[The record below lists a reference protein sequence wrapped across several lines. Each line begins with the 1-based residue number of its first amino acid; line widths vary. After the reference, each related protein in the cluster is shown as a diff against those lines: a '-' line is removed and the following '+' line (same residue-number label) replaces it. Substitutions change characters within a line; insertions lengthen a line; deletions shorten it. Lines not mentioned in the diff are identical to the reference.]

1 MKEEIKKTTKKVE
14 KLENENSKI
23 QTMNIYEKL
32 INIQLELKA
41 PKNQRNTFGN
51 YNFRSCEDILE
62 SVKGLN
68 HKYRVLLLIEDEVV
82 NIENRFYIKAN
93 CKLVNIDNP
102 SEIIINTALARE
114 PESKPKF
121 DDSQVTG
128 SSSSYARKYALNG
141 LYSIDDNKD
150 ADTNEFANQSQGE
163 LKIEKDT
170 KSKTTK
176 TSVKKVELINASDKE
191 EITKLAK
198 DNNDALN
205 LIKETLKECG
215 VNKIS
220 ELSCDKGK
228 ELLEKIKGL

>member
-1 MKEEIKKTTKKVE
+1 MKEETKKTTKKVE
-14 KLENENSKI
+14 NENDKI
-23 QTMNIYEKL
+23 KTMNIYEKL

-82 NIENRFYIKAN
+82 NIDSRFYIKAI
-93 CKLVNIDNP
+93 CKLINIDNP
-102 SEIIINTALARE
+102 SEMVTNTALARE

-163 LKIEKDT
+163 LKIAKDT
-170 KSKTTK
+170 KPKTTK
-176 TSVKKVELINASDKE
+176 TNKSVELINASDKE

-198 DNNDALN
+198 DNNNALD

-220 ELSCDKGK
+220 ELSCENGK
-228 ELLEKIKGL
+228 QLLEKIKGL

>member
-1 MKEEIKKTTKKVE
+1 MKEETKKTTKKVE
-14 KLENENSKI
+14 NENDKI
-23 QTMNIYEKL
+23 KTMNIYEKL

-68 HKYRVLLLIEDEVV
+68 HKYRVLLLIEDEVI

-102 SEIIINTALARE
+102 SEMIINTALARE

-163 LKIEKDT
+163 LKIAKDT
-170 KSKTTK
+170 KPKTTK
-176 TSVKKVELINASDKE
+176 TNKSVELINASDKE

-198 DNNDALN
+198 DNSNALN

-220 ELSCDKGK
+220 ELSCESGK
-228 ELLEKIKGL
+228 QLLEKIKGL

>member
-1 MKEEIKKTTKKVE
+1 MKEETKKTTKKVE
-14 KLENENSKI
+14 NENDKI
-23 QTMNIYEKL
+23 KTMNIYEKL

-68 HKYRVLLLIEDEVV
+68 HKYRVLLLIEDEVI

-102 SEIIINTALARE
+102 SEMIINTALARE

-163 LKIEKDT
+163 LKIAKDT
-170 KSKTTK
+170 KPKTTK
-176 TSVKKVELINASDKE
+176 TNKSVELINASDKE

-198 DNNDALN
+198 DNNNALD

>member
-1 MKEEIKKTTKKVE
+1 MKEETKKTTKKVE
-14 KLENENSKI
+14 NENDKI
-23 QTMNIYEKL
+23 KTMNIYEKL

-82 NIENRFYIKAN
+82 NIDSRFYIKAI
-93 CKLVNIDNP
+93 CKLINIDNP
-102 SEIIINTALARE
+102 SEMVTNTALARE

-163 LKIEKDT
+163 LKIAKDT
-170 KSKTTK
+170 KPKTTK
-176 TSVKKVELINASDKE
+176 TNKSVELINASDKE

-198 DNNDALN
+198 DNNNALD

>member
-1 MKEEIKKTTKKVE
+1 MNSVLKKLFEI
-14 KLENENSKI
+14 
-23 QTMNIYEKL
+23 Q
-32 INIQLELKA
+32 QELKV
-41 PKNQRNTFGN
+41 PKNQRNNFGN

-82 NIENRFYIKAN
+82 NIDSRFYIKAI
-93 CKLVNIDNP
+93 CKLINIDNP
-102 SEIIINTALARE
+102 SEMVTNTALARE

-163 LKIEKDT
+163 LKIAKDT
-170 KSKTTK
+170 KPKTTK
-176 TSVKKVELINASDKE
+176 TNKSVELINASDKE

-198 DNNDALN
+198 DNSNALD
-205 LIKETLKECG
+205 LIKETLKEYG

-220 ELSCDKGK
+220 ELSCESGK
-228 ELLEKIKGL
+228 QLLEKIKGL

>member
-1 MKEEIKKTTKKVE
+1 MKEETKKTTKKVE
-14 KLENENSKI
+14 NENDKI
-23 QTMNIYEKL
+23 KTMNIYEKL

-82 NIENRFYIKAN
+82 NIDSRFYIKAI
-93 CKLVNIDNP
+93 CKLINIDNP
-102 SEIIINTALARE
+102 SEMVTNTALARE

-163 LKIEKDT
+163 LKIAKDT
-170 KSKTTK
+170 KPKTTK
-176 TSVKKVELINASDKE
+176 TNKSVELINASDKE

-198 DNNDALN
+198 DNNNALD

-228 ELLEKIKGL
+228 QLLEKIKGL

>member
-1 MKEEIKKTTKKVE
+1 MKEETKKTTKKVE
-14 KLENENSKI
+14 NENDKI
-23 QTMNIYEKL
+23 KTMNIYEKL

-51 YNFRSCEDILE
+51 YNFRSCEDVLE

-68 HKYRVLLLIEDEVV
+68 HKYRVLLLIEDEVI
-82 NIENRFYIKAN
+82 NIENRFYIKAI
-93 CKLVNIDNP
+93 CKLINIDNP
-102 SEIIINTALARE
+102 SEMVTNTALARE

-163 LKIEKDT
+163 LKIAKDT
-170 KSKTTK
+170 KPKTIK
-176 TSVKKVELINASDKE
+176 TNKSVELINASDKE

-198 DNNDALN
+198 DNSNALD

-220 ELSCDKGK
+220 ELSCESGK
-228 ELLEKIKGL
+228 QLLEKIKGL